1 MDHATRERR
10 LEEAESDVGRAQ
22 RNIISQLQIVA
33 ILEIGEHDASMARQL
48 LKLFEIALAKH
59 LADRD
64 RLIEELVNPR

>member
-1 MDHATRERR
+1 
-10 LEEAESDVGRAQ
+10 
-22 RNIISQLQIVA
+22 
-33 ILEIGEHDASMARQL
+33 MARQL